1 MSEMPVE
8 VLGLF
13 RAFLSQI
20 QPYSLVS
27 QSITGV
33 GQNAGGK
40 MVITSC
46 NFSNDE
52 LRRMVE
58 ADGCALSRGC
68 CHKCLRLIE
77 REKGARERERER
89 ERARSRERGRKRAG
103 VCAFL

>member
-1 MSEMPVE
+1 MSEMPVG

-58 ADGCALSRGC
+58 ADGCVLSQVFAFDRARKKG
-68 CHKCLRLIE
+68 E
-77 REKGARERERER
+77 RARTGARES
-89 ERARSRERGRKRAG
+89 ALA
-103 VCAFL
+103 